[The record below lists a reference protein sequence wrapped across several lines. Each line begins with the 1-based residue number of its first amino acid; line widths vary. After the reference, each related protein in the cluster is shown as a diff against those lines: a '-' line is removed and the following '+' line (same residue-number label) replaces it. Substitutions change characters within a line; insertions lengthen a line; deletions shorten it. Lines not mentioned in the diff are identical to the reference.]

1 MAAMDDLRAGHDP
14 VAVNQAAVT
23 EIPQQQQS
31 CNARPEDVWERGAM
45 RGTRSRRRPGPN
57 ERRHTT
63 FASPARPDPVLPRR
77 IALALT
83 EVVTPASA
91 QIAGGGGNAGL
102 LSQVIHW
109 VATNIIG
116 GLIAAGVLFV
126 GCLLLF
132 GRHTLA
138 GVAVMVIGAI
148 VISQYQTI
156 AGFFGIG

>member
-1 MAAMDDLRAGHDP
+1 MT
-14 VAVNQAAVT
+14 VVT
-23 EIPQQQQS
+23 QQLHLMS
-31 CNARPEDVWERGAM
+31 RPIRYRM
-45 RGTRSRRRPGPN
+45 
-57 ERRHTT
+57 
-63 FASPARPDPVLPRR
+63 
-77 IALALT
+77 ALAVALT
-83 EVVTPASA
+83 GVAAPAFA

-102 LSQVIHW
+102 LSQVINW

-116 GLIAAGVLFV
+116 GLIAAGVIFV

-156 AGFFGIG
+156 AAFFGIGG

>member
-1 MAAMDDLRAGHDP
+1 MNTVTQRVRSLRYGMFIP
-14 VAVNQAAVT
+14 TLTGVA
-23 EIPQQQQS
+23 
-31 CNARPEDVWERGAM
+31 
-45 RGTRSRRRPGPN
+45 
-57 ERRHTT
+57 
-63 FASPARPDPVLPRR
+63 
-77 IALALT
+77 
-83 EVVTPASA
+83 TPAFA

-102 LSQVIHW
+102 LSQVIQW

-156 AGFFGIG
+156 AGFFGIGG

>member
-1 MAAMDDLRAGHDP
+1 MNLVTQHLRSLRVLIRPNHCRAAL
-14 VAVNQAAVT
+14 V
-23 EIPQQQQS
+23 
-31 CNARPEDVWERGAM
+31 
-45 RGTRSRRRPGPN
+45 
-57 ERRHTT
+57 
-63 FASPARPDPVLPRR
+63 
-77 IALALT
+77 LALT

-102 LSQVIHW
+102 LSQVINW

>member
-1 MAAMDDLRAGHDP
+1 MNTITQRVRSLRYGMFIP
-14 VAVNQAAVT
+14 TLTGVA
-23 EIPQQQQS
+23 
-31 CNARPEDVWERGAM
+31 
-45 RGTRSRRRPGPN
+45 
-57 ERRHTT
+57 
-63 FASPARPDPVLPRR
+63 
-77 IALALT
+77 
-83 EVVTPASA
+83 TPAFA
-91 QIAGGGGNAGL
+91 QIAGSGGNAGL
-102 LSQVIHW
+102 LSQVIQW

-156 AGFFGIG
+156 AGFFGIGG